1 MLSLNFS
8 ADEDED
14 ISLRIKLTTSSLLER
29 GWLSSSS
36 SFSESELAIGMEKNA
51 FFQWLRVLLNSP
63 V

>member
-36 SFSESELAIGMEKNA
+36 SFSESELAIAMEKNA
-51 FFQWLRVLLNSP
+51 FFQW
-63 V
+63 